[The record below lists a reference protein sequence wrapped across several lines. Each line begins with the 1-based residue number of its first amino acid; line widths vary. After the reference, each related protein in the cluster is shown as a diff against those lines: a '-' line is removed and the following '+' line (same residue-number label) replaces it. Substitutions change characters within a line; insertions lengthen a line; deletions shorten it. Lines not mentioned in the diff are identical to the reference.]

1 MKYAVDRSLYGK
13 KYETQNIGPSLQRV
27 MQYWTMRDKFNN
39 IDQALANIGVDKI
52 VVTDG
57 GLQFIRCT
65 YNMHT
70 HSNILYFRNEQ
81 F

>member
-1 MKYAVDRSLYGK
+1 MKYAVDRSLCGK

-57 GLQFIRCT
+57 GLQFIRCAHD
-65 YNMHT
+65 MHT
-70 HSNILYFRNEQ
+70 RSTILYFRNEQ